1 MRGAIT
7 GKDVIV
13 NSLSIVR
20 LWGVATW
27 FSCVWAAI
35 ARKQTT
41 FLDVLYPAPLPTP
54 ASDAAPPSWRHTR

>member
-7 GKDVIV
+7 GKDVIL

-20 LWGVATW
+20 FWGVGTW
-27 FSCVWAAI
+27 CSCMWAAI

-41 FLDVLYPAPLPTP
+41 FLDVLYPPPLATSSSSA
-54 ASDAAPPSWRHTR
+54 ASPRWRSPR

>member
-7 GKDVIV
+7 GRDVILNTV
-13 NSLSIVR
+13 SIVR

-27 FSCVWAAI
+27 CSCVWAAL

-41 FLDVLYPAPLPTP
+41 FLDVLYPSPLATSSSSAASPRWRPT
-54 ASDAAPPSWRHTR
+54 R